1 MEIIEDSNVTIAH
14 HGIVSGM
21 MDFLGIPQYIDS
33 VLPKKRQHK
42 VSRGTATKALILN
55 GLGFNERRLFL
66 MPEYFD
72 DLATEHLLGDGIR
85 PADLNQYMFGD
96 CLDAIAAYGPTRLF
110 TGIVLHIMEKIQFG
124 TQRLHYDTTTINVTG
139 EYDRTFNTRLI
150 EIVRGRSKDHRN
162 DLKQFIISLVTNQH
176 GIPLFM
182 EPLSGNVSDKKTII
196 RTIKELKQNFITDET
211 VYHMADSALYSAES
225 ISSLGQLC
233 FWITRVPETIKEA
246 QCIVAS
252 DVVWVSCSD
261 SRYSYAIFESS
272 YGGVNQRWVLFH
284 SVEQQKRSIQTQKR
298 NITKTLE
305 KDKTALKKL
314 CVNGFACEADAR
326 KTVEKWIRKHPR
338 YSVSNIT
345 ISVKNQRKAGNRGR
359 PKKDEVLE
367 QVFFISCE
375 IELNQEVI
383 VREQEQ
389 MGRFILAS
397 NDTSIDP
404 ELMLTYYKEQSTVER
419 GFKFIKDKSF
429 HASEVYLENENRIA
443 ALVMVMVLCLLVY
456 SIVEWL
462 VRKTLKEQKITI
474 RNQVGKP
481 TDNPRAK
488 WVFFLFRRVRQ
499 ITLIIDKKR
508 VTKLMNLNEEIH
520 EIARLLGPDVQ
531 KYYS

>member
-14 HGIVSGM
+14 LGIVSGI
-21 MDFLGIPQYIDS
+21 MDSLGIPQYIDS

-42 VSRGTATKALILN
+42 VSRGIATKALILN

-72 DLATEHLLGDGIR
+72 DLATEHLLGEGIS
-85 PADLNQYMFGD
+85 PADLNQYMFGED
-96 CLDAIAAYGPTRLF
+96 LDAIASYGPTRLF
-110 TGIVLHIMEKIQFG
+110 TGIVLHVMDKIKCG
-124 TQRLHYDTTTINVTG
+124 TLRLHYDTTSINVTG
-139 EYDRTFNTRLI
+139 EYDRAFNTRLI

-196 RTIKELKQNFITDET
+196 RTIKELRQNFITDET
-211 VYHMADSALYSAES
+211 VYHMADSAFYSAES
-225 ISSLGQLC
+225 ISSLGQQC

-246 QCIVAS
+246 QFIVAS
-252 DVVWVSCSD
+252 DIDWIPCSD
-261 SRYSYAIFESS
+261 PRYSYAIFESL
-272 YGGVNQRWVLFH
+272 YGGVDQRWVLFH
-284 SVEQQKRSIQTQKR
+284 SKEQQKRSIQTQKR
-298 NITKTLE
+298 NITKILE
-305 KDKTALKKL
+305 KDRTALKKL

-326 KTVEKWIRKHPR
+326 KTVEKWIHKHPR
-338 YSVSNIT
+338 YSISDID

-367 QVFFISCE
+367 QVYFISCQ
-375 IELNQEVI
+375 IGLNQEVI
-383 VREQEQ
+383 KREQEQ

-404 ELMLTYYKEQSTVER
+404 ELMLSYYKEQSTVER

-443 ALVMVMVLCLLVY
+443 ALVMIMVLCLLVY
-456 SIVEWL
+456 SIVEWQF
-462 VRKTLKEQKITI
+462 RNTLKERKITI

-499 ITLIIDKKR
+499 ITLVVDKTR
-508 VTKLMNLNEEIH
+508 VTKLMNINDEIRG
-520 EIARLLGPDVQ
+520 IAQLLGPEVL

>member
-1 MEIIEDSNVTIAH
+1 MELIENSNVTIAH
-14 HGIVSGM
+14 LGIVSGM
-21 MDFLGIPQYIDS
+21 MDSLGIPQYIDD
-33 VLPKKRQHK
+33 VLPKKRQHN

-72 DLATEHLLGDGIR
+72 DLATEHLLGEGIR
-85 PADLNQYMFGD
+85 PEDLNQYMFGD
-96 CLDAIAAYGPTRLF
+96 CLEAIAAYGPTRLF
-110 TGIVLHIMEKIQFG
+110 TGITLNIMNKIKFG
-124 TQRLHYDTTTINVTG
+124 THRLHYNTTTINVTG
-139 EYDRTFNTRLI
+139 EYDQSFNTRLI
-150 EIVRGRSKDHRN
+150 EIVRGHSKDHRN

-182 EPLSGNVSDKKTII
+182 EPLSGNISDKKTLI
-196 RTIKELKQNFITDET
+196 RTIQEVRQNMITDET
-211 VYHMADSALYSAES
+211 VYHMADSAFYSADS
-225 ISSLGQLC
+225 ISSLGNLC
-233 FWITRVPETIKEA
+233 FWITRVPELIKEA
-246 QCIVAS
+246 HALLIS
-252 DVVWVSCSD
+252 DVNWIPCSD
-261 SRYSYAIFESS
+261 SRYSYSIFESS
-272 YGGVNQRWVLFH
+272 YGGVPQRWVLFH
-284 SVEQQKRSIQTQKR
+284 SQEQQKRSIQTQMR
-298 NITKTLE
+298 TLTKTLE
-305 KDKTALKKL
+305 KDKIALKKL

-326 KTVEKWIRKHPR
+326 KIVEKWLHKHPR
-338 YSVSNIT
+338 YAISDLT
-345 ISVKNQRKAGNRGR
+345 ISVKNQRKAGIRGR

-367 QVFFISCE
+367 QVYYVSCKIE
-375 IELNQEVI
+375 INQDYVAQE
-383 VREQEQ
+383 REK

-404 ELMLTYYKEQSTVER
+404 ELMLTYYKEQNTVER

-443 ALVMVMVLCLLVY
+443 ALVMIMVLCLLVY
-456 SIVEWL
+456 SIVEWV
-462 VRKTLKEQKITI
+462 VRKTLKERKVTI

-508 VTKLMNLNEEIH
+508 VTKLMNLNDEIRS
-520 EIARLLGPDVQ
+520 IANLLGKDVE

>member
-14 HGIVSGM
+14 LGIVSGI
-21 MDFLGIPQYIDS
+21 MDSLGIPQYIDS

-42 VSRGTATKALILN
+42 VSRGIATKALILN

-72 DLATEHLLGDGIR
+72 DLATEHLLGEGIS
-85 PADLNQYMFGD
+85 PADLNQYMFGED
-96 CLDAIAAYGPTRLF
+96 LDAIASYGPTRLF
-110 TGIVLHIMEKIQFG
+110 TGIVLHVMDKIKCG
-124 TQRLHYDTTTINVTG
+124 TLRLHYDTTSINVTG
-139 EYDRTFNTRLI
+139 EYDRAFNTRLI

-196 RTIKELKQNFITDET
+196 RTIKELRQNFITDET
-211 VYHMADSALYSAES
+211 VYHMADSAFYSAES
-225 ISSLGQLC
+225 ISSLGQQC

-246 QCIVAS
+246 QFIVAS
-252 DVVWVSCSD
+252 DIDWIPCSD
-261 SRYSYAIFESS
+261 PRYSYAIFESL
-272 YGGVNQRWVLFH
+272 YGGVDQRWVLFH
-284 SVEQQKRSIQTQKR
+284 SKEQQKRSIQTQKR
-298 NITKTLE
+298 NITKILE
-305 KDKTALKKL
+305 KDRTALKKL

-326 KTVEKWIRKHPR
+326 KTVEKWIHKHPR
-338 YSVSNIT
+338 YSISDID

-367 QVFFISCE
+367 QVYFISCQ
-375 IELNQEVI
+375 IGLNQEVI
-383 VREQEQ
+383 KREQEQ

-404 ELMLTYYKEQSTVER
+404 ELMLSYYKEQSTVER

-443 ALVMVMVLCLLVY
+443 ALVMIMVLCLLVY
-456 SIVEWL
+456 SIVEWQF
-462 VRKTLKEQKITI
+462 RNTLKERKITI

-499 ITLIIDKKR
+499 ITLVVDKTR
-508 VTKLMNLNEEIH
+508 VNKLMNINDEIRG
-520 EIARLLGPDVQ
+520 IAQLLGPEVL